1 MEAIMRVLS
10 AFWLAA
16 ISAFVA
22 QPSAAAPQPQAA
34 QNAACREFTTSVMIA
49 GEPRQAVGQAC
60 QQPDGSWQIAQETP
74 PTAQRAPEVVYPAP
88 YPEPSYP
95 APYYPYWDYPYRAG
109 PYWAGPPFFV
119 AGSFVFV
126 DRFGHSRRFDHRFDH
141 HAFFVDRFDGFRR
154 FNQGFDHRGFVHRGF
169 VPTGTVMSRH
179 R

>member
-22 QPSAAAPQPQAA
+22 QPSAASAQPQPA
-34 QNAACREFTTSVMIA
+34 QNTTCREFTTSVTIA
-49 GEPRQAVGQAC
+49 GEQHQAVGQAC
-60 QQPDGSWQIAQETP
+60 QQPDGSWQIVQETP
-74 PTAQRAPEVVYPAP
+74 PTGQPPPEAVYPAP

-95 APYYPYWDYPYRAG
+95 APYYPYWDYPYWGG

-119 AGSFVFV
+119 ADSFVFV
-126 DRFGHSRRFDHRFDH
+126 DRFGHFRQFDPGS
-141 HAFFVDRFDGFRR
+141 DRGGFAP
-154 FNQGFDHRGFVHRGF
+154 RGF
-169 VPTGTVMSRH
+169 VPTGHAMNGHVMNGH